1 MATQDDQPRPDLD
14 AALDAVL
21 PTLSAVGDER
31 TAASLRRTRLALADQ
46 RGRLRSGWTASPWR
60 WALPAAVALTV
71 ALIAVSAWLSRTPGG
86 DGPRVVVTVPSPTSA
101 PLSPAPSTAAPSV
114 PAPRQ
119 VEPPRVDARR
129 VPRALRRLRRP
140 RLPRRDRGRIRC
152 SRWCAPSKQ
161 IPEIGVGCR
170 PWHEPPRPSASP
182 NCPSPPSSWRRSS
195 RHRSRMQ
202 SPAPP
207 RPRRTVMS
215 VLRALC
221 RPARSCPR
229 CWPSPEVRAPRSH
242 GLRTPPVDST
252 PPAAHDGKVTLE
264 SERADRRD
272 GHPQGRRDKPL
283 TKTLSMV
290 AADGRQDQGA
300 GRHARCPS

>member
-119 VEPPRVDARR
+119 VEPTQVARAGRVTATSAPPPIDAPRPRPDPVLVLA
-129 VPRALRRLRRP
+129 RALE
-140 RLPRRDRGRIRC
+140 
-152 SRWCAPSKQ
+152 A
-161 IPEIGVGCR
+161 IPESAWDEAMARATAPIGVAELSVA
-170 PWHEPPRPSASP
+170 PIVVAPLVTPPIADAP
-182 NCPSPPSSWRRSS
+182 
-195 RHRSRMQ
+195 
-202 SPAPP
+202 PAPP
-207 RPRRTVMS
+207 I
-215 VLRALC
+215 
-221 RPARSCPR
+221 
-229 CWPSPEVRAPRSH
+229 
-242 GLRTPPVDST
+242 
-252 PPAAHDGKVTLE
+252 
-264 SERADRRD
+264 
-272 GHPQGRRDKPL
+272 QGEP
-283 TKTLSMV
+283 
-290 AADGRQDQGA
+290 
-300 GRHARCPS
+300 